1 MVCFK
6 SNASFFF
13 AKTQG
18 FKIEFKLFDKKKL
31 IESKNRIIGSF
42 YRKIK
47 TYLYL
52 YVIVVS
58 YF

>member
-18 FKIEFKLFDKKKL
+18 FKIEFQLFDKKN
-31 IESKNRIIGSF
+31 ID
-42 YRKIK
+42 
-47 TYLYL
+47 
-52 YVIVVS
+52 
-58 YF
+58 